1 MFKSIRHHIRN
12 LEAGAQLVVPA
23 GEVNGSTIRNYAYY
37 AAADFNGRKYK
48 VAFDKEARTYTVTR
62 IA

>member
-12 LEAGAQLVVPA
+12 LEAGAHIVVPA
-23 GEVNGSTIRNYAYY
+23 GEVCGSTIRNYASA
-37 AAADFNGRKYK
+37 AAADFIGREYR
-48 VAFDKEARTYTVTR
+48 VAFDKEARTYTITR